1 MAHVLVGFS
10 IIITSSTCVITRSLC
25 KHVESCSKSLP
36 TEYHRQLLL
45 KPVKMYALIAWETK
59 NRIAEGR
66 EELEVISTSKV
77 TLMNGGKMESGA
89 TRVDEIQDKKSQRKR
104 KKKSYGIDFEE
115 DDSTSE
121 TEVNDELNSS
131 PGLKEK
137 NGQGKDKK
145 AKKSCRKPEGK
156 ENISKKDKEIA
167 ISAQHDELVITQIL
181 QSSTSS
187 DPVPEHPHF
196 GGKQPKLH
204 KPPKCISVL
213 CREEKDALTNKLED
227 VTKTLQDT
235 QAKLERIQE
244 ELKMLQTMKSNNLD
258 NWEEIS
264 NSVWCCPVKVKAT
277 VKDSSSRTGL
287 VLALFGLFYP
297 KEELGGKRLRQ
308 LDQDIIEA
316 ITDFSM
322 IAKLTKEPK
331 PKKLKEG
338 QIEKP
343 RTPAS
348 RSDIKQALRI
358 KCNSVINSSRKS
370 LRYDL
375 GINIA
380 SDYQ

>member
-1 MAHVLVGFS
+1 
-10 IIITSSTCVITRSLC
+10 
-25 KHVESCSKSLP
+25 
-36 TEYHRQLLL
+36 
-45 KPVKMYALIAWETK
+45 MYALTAWETK
-59 NRIAEGR
+59 NGIAEGR

-89 TRVDEIQDKKSQRKR
+89 TVDEIQDKKSQRKR
-104 KKKSYGIDFEE
+104 KKKSYGTDFEE

-137 NGQGKDKK
+137 NGQGKAKK

-244 ELKMLQTMKSNNLD
+244 ELKMLQTMQPNNLD
-258 NWEEIS
+258 NVKYGKLPWSVGEAKNWEDIS
-264 NSVWCCPVKVKAT
+264 NSVWCCPVKVKAA

-287 VLALFGLFYP
+287 ALALFGLFYP
-297 KEELGGKRLRQ
+297 KEELGGRRLHQ

-316 ITDFSM
+316 ITDFVL
-322 IAKLTKEPK
+322 IACE
-331 PKKLKEG
+331 
-338 QIEKP
+338 
-343 RTPAS
+343 
-348 RSDIKQALRI
+348 
-358 KCNSVINSSRKS
+358 V
-370 LRYDL
+370 YM
-375 GINIA
+375 
-380 SDYQ
+380 

>member
-1 MAHVLVGFS
+1 VNPE
-10 IIITSSTCVITRSLC
+10 
-25 KHVESCSKSLP
+25 K
-36 TEYHRQLLL
+36 
-45 KPVKMYALIAWETK
+45 
-59 NRIAEGR
+59 
-66 EELEVISTSKV
+66 
-77 TLMNGGKMESGA
+77 
-89 TRVDEIQDKKSQRKR
+89 RVDEIQDKKSQRKR
-104 KKKSYGIDFEE
+104 KKKSYGTDFEE

-137 NGQGKDKK
+137 NGQSKAKK

-167 ISAQHDELVITQIL
+167 ISAQ
-181 QSSTSS
+181 SSTSS

-196 GGKQPKLH
+196 GSKQPKLH
-204 KPPKCISVL
+204 KRPKCISVL

-244 ELKMLQTMKSNNLD
+244 ELMLQTMQPNNLD
-258 NWEEIS
+258 NVKYGKLPWSVGEAKNWEEIS
-264 NSVWCCPVKVKAT
+264 NSVWCCPVKVKAA

-287 VLALFGLFYP
+287 ALALFGLFYP
-297 KEELGGKRLRQ
+297 KEELGGRRLHQ
-308 LDQDIIEA
+308 PDQDIIEA
-316 ITDFSM
+316 IT
-322 IAKLTKEPK
+322 EPK

-358 KCNSVINSSRKS
+358 KCNSVINSSRKKEAEKEGAKAA
-370 LRYDL
+370 DCV
-375 GINIA
+375 INCGP
-380 SDYQ
+380 S